1 MTTPILVAL
10 QGPDPEGIWG
20 AREIGATGLL
30 ASGGA
35 IAPAALRHR
44 ARRPARLIGDP
55 TRSGRPLD
63 QPSPPPRWSKRQS
76 PASRAAA

>member
-44 ARRPARLIGDP
+44 ARRPARL
-55 TRSGRPLD
+55 
-63 QPSPPPRWSKRQS
+63 
-76 PASRAAA
+76 